1 MGKKQAP
8 LKKPASIVTAGFKWR
23 SLNNRLDEIMA
34 SRSLRLLIL
43 LLVTWQATA
52 IKFYLSALRNP
63 EPKCISNPVHDG
75 DLVIVSVIVESEDPS
90 VPADSQRVD
99 IEVVD
104 SSPKRNV
111 YLSKKNVDGEK
122 RFAVTSHA
130 EGDVLVCFKN
140 TLSWSVG
147 EKQGANMKRTVD
159 LDVDIG
165 ADAVDYK

>member
-1 MGKKQAP
+1 MKHALARKVMSG
-8 LKKPASIVTAGFKWR
+8 LSI
-23 SLNNRLDEIMA
+23 
-34 SRSLRLLIL
+34 RLLL
-43 LLVTWQATA
+43 LLLFTIQAAA
-52 IKFYLSALRNP
+52 IKFSLQAIRHP

-75 DLVIVSVIVESEDPS
+75 DLIVVSVIVDHDDSSGPVE
-90 VPADSQRVD
+90 SQRVD
-99 IEVVD
+99 IEIVD

-111 YLSKKNVDGEK
+111 YLSKKNINGEK

-140 TLSWSVG
+140 TLDWSVG
-147 EKQGANMKRTVD
+147 EKQGATMKRTID

>member
-1 MGKKQAP
+1 MARLPSP
-8 LKKPASIVTAGFKWR
+8 LP
-23 SLNNRLDEIMA
+23 
-34 SRSLRLLIL
+34 
-43 LLVTWQATA
+43 LLVLAALLWQSLA
-52 IKFYLSALRNP
+52 IKFRLPALRNP

-75 DLVIVSVIVESEDPS
+75 DLVIVSVIVDSDDHSS
-90 VPADSQRVD
+90 VSQNQRVD

-111 YLSKKNVDGEK
+111 YLSKKDVQGEK

-130 EGDVLVCFKN
+130 EGDVRVCFKN
-140 TLSWSVG
+140 FLDWSVG
-147 EKQGANMKRTVD
+147 EKQGATMNRIID